1 MIKNSSI
8 WRSFYSAWLLI
19 CDYDLPVAWRPVNG
33 EQGEQSFNALYAM
46 PVWGA
51 LGGMAA
57 IVLGGLFLWL
67 LPVNG
72 AAIIFALVLTAAGE
86 LRTSSRALALSV
98 STFEQLIAR
107 KSLVEARQNRIST
120 LNGTSGL
127 VPVLLAVGLLGGK
140 FFAILLAA
148 RTGHF
153 GIAGAAW
160 VAALGAEGVLAADP
174 HATNVPAVCRL
185 ARAEYIVGIA
195 GFLLLFNLI
204 ALPLATLIAVALA
217 AVITISVLNWCLKRT
232 GYIAADDITV
242 TGYLLELAVWA
253 VFALMIG

>member
-19 CDYDLPVAWRPVNG
+19 SDYDLPVAWRPVNG

-51 LGGMAA
+51 FGGMAA
-57 IVLGGLFLWL
+57 IVLGGLLLWL

-72 AAIIFALVLTAAGE
+72 AAIIFAMVLTAAGE

-107 KSLVEARQNRIST
+107 KSFAEARQNRNYS
-120 LNGTSGL
+120 LNGASGV

-140 FFAILLAA
+140 FLAILLAA

-160 VAALGAEGVLAADP
+160 VAALGAEGVLAAEP
-174 HATNVPAVCRL
+174 HAVNVPAVCRS

-204 ALPLATLIAVALA
+204 ALPLATLIAAAAA
-217 AVITISVLNWCLKRT
+217 AVVAISVLNMCLKRT
-232 GYIAADDITV
+232 GHIAADDITV
-242 TGYLLELAVWA
+242 TGYLLEFVVWA
-253 VFALMIG
+253 LYAVMIG